1 MEPDAE
7 RERQDV
13 NVPLI
18 KEPKM
23 SAHFDTTVWKGLKG
37 GKRVITGPPS
47 RSPIRSPTRIE
58 ADVQVCTP
66 ARVGVSVA
74 VIKGHALR
82 PSPHVSTRMKNFLPF
97 RLFPTP
103 SGSTRPPSL
112 NHPRG
117 PATPARAFI
126 GPVAHSAVIEHLN
139 AVTVN
144 RNTLRPVVP
153 MTGSFRQVRTHA
165 DLFVCVANPTR
176 QSGAAKAWRK
186 DTDARV
192 SDTRIVDIHRC
203 VIR

>member
-58 ADVQVCTP
+58 ADVQVCAP

-103 SGSTRPPSL
+103 LGLNPPALTQS
-112 NHPRG
+112 PSRTG
-117 PATPARAFI
+117 YTSAR
-126 GPVAHSAVIEHLN
+126 
-139 AVTVN
+139 
-144 RNTLRPVVP
+144 
-153 MTGSFRQVRTHA
+153 
-165 DLFVCVANPTR
+165 
-176 QSGAAKAWRK
+176 
-186 DTDARV
+186 
-192 SDTRIVDIHRC
+192 IHRVRRAQRC
-203 VIR
+203 DRTFECCDCEQEYIAARCPHDWQYPAGENTCRSLCLCCQPNQTIRSCKSLAQGY